1 MYGQYCGLGGIMKKM
16 LLVLM
21 ICILTAAMTYAEPIQ
36 EVENNQSYFTANLQK
51 QPKKDNKQKIHNH
64 FSFFVINVQING
76 KVDRLSD
83 NNGQ

>member
-1 MYGQYCGLGGIMKKM
+1 MKKM

-21 ICILTAAMTYAEPIQ
+21 ICTLTALTTYAEPIQ
-36 EVENNQSYFTANLQK
+36 EIDNNQSYFTANLQK

-64 FSFFVINVQING
+64 FSFFVINIQING